1 MQIGTLVILLLFSA
15 FFSIVETSMMAL
27 NRYRLKALVG
37 QGKRG
42 AIQASALLARTDR
55 LLSVILI
62 GNNLINAAISALVTA
77 MAIGHFG
84 NNEVVLAL
92 TTGVVAFLIIV
103 FAEITPKVI
112 GATYPERIA
121 FPASYVLKPL
131 IIIAYPAYW
140 FVNLFVGALLK
151 AFRIDMT
158 SAGQSQRIS
167 PEELRTLVLES
178 AHFIPQKHMSIL
190 LNLFDL
196 EQISVDDVMVP
207 RAHLES
213 LNLEDEAAVIARKL
227 TTSNHRRLIVHD
239 GDINNVKGVLL
250 VRKAAALFAEGEISR
265 ERILDLVT
273 EPYFVPAATPVFQQL
288 QLFQENHQRMALVV
302 DEYGELQGLVTL
314 EDIVEEMIGE
324 FTTGAPLAR
333 TQRLG
338 WAGDGTALVE
348 GGSLLRDLNRQ
359 LVLTF
364 PLDGPKTLNGLIL
377 EHLREIPEVGVSVKL
392 SGCAMD
398 IVQTEDRVI
407 RTVRLTRPQVNP
419 AHGRR
424 AHTLHS
430 GASDA

>member
-1 MQIGTLVILLLFSA
+1 
-15 FFSIVETSMMAL
+15 MMAL
-27 NRYRLKALVG
+27 NRYRLKALVS
-37 QGKRG
+37 QGMRG
-42 AIQASALLARTDR
+42 ATQASELLGRTDR

-62 GNNLINAAISALVTA
+62 GNNLINAGISSLVTA
-77 MAIGHFG
+77 MAISHFG
-84 NNEVVLAL
+84 NNELVLAA

-131 IIIAYPAYW
+131 IIAAFPAYW
-140 FVNLFVGALLK
+140 FVNLFVSGLLK
-151 AFRIDMT
+151 VFRINIDA
-158 SAGQSQRIS
+158 AGESQRIS

-190 LNLFDL
+190 LNLFEL
-196 EQISVDDVMVP
+196 EEISVDDVMVP

-213 LNLEDEAAVIARKL
+213 LNLEDELEVIARKL
-227 TTSNHRRLIVHD
+227 TTSNHRRLIVHE

-250 VRKAAALFAEGEISR
+250 VRKAAALFAEGEVSR

-273 EPYFVPAATPVFQQL
+273 EPYFVPASTPVFQQL
-288 QLFQENHQRMALVV
+288 QLFQENRQRMALVV

-333 TQRLG
+333 NEPIAWGPGRST
-338 WAGDGTALVE
+338 LVE
-348 GGSLLRDLNRQ
+348 GGIPLRDLNRQ
-359 LVLTF
+359 LSLEF

-377 EHLREIPEVGVSVKL
+377 EHLRDIPEVGVSVKIN
-392 SGCAMD
+392 GCAMD

-407 RTVRLTRPQVNP
+407 RTVRLTLP
-419 AHGRR
+419 
-424 AHTLHS
+424 
-430 GASDA
+430 

>member
-1 MQIGTLVILLLFSA
+1 
-15 FFSIVETSMMAL
+15 MAL

-42 AIQASALLARTDR
+42 AIQVAELLARTDR

-62 GNNLINAAISALVTA
+62 GNNLINAGISALVTA
-77 MAIGHFG
+77 MAISHFG
-84 NNEVVLAL
+84 NNEIVLAA

-112 GATYPERIA
+112 GATHPERVA

-131 IIIAYPAYW
+131 VIVAYPAYW
-140 FVNLFVGALLK
+140 FVNLFVSGLLK
-151 AFRIDMT
+151 IFRINMDT
-158 SAGQSQRIS
+158 AGESQRIS

-190 LNLFDL
+190 LNLFEL

-213 LNLEDEAAVIARKL
+213 LNLEDEPEVIARKL

-250 VRKAAALFAEGEISR
+250 VRKAAMLFAEGEVNR

-288 QLFQENHQRMALVV
+288 QLFQENRQRMALVV

-333 TQRLG
+333 AEPIG
-338 WAGDGTALVE
+338 WDPDGTALVE
-348 GGSLLRDLNRQ
+348 GGVPLRDLNRH
-359 LVLTF
+359 LSLEF
-364 PLDGPKTLNGLIL
+364 SLDGPKTLNGLIL
-377 EHLREIPEVGVSVKL
+377 EHLRDIPEVGVSVKIN
-392 SGCAMD
+392 GCAMD

-407 RTVRLTRPQVNP
+407 RTVRLTRP
-419 AHGRR
+419 
-424 AHTLHS
+424 
-430 GASDA
+430 

>member
-1 MQIGTLVILLLFSA
+1 
-15 FFSIVETSMMAL
+15 MMAL

-42 AIQASALLARTDR
+42 AIQASELLARTDR

-62 GNNLINAAISALVTA
+62 GNNLINAGISALVTA
-77 MAIGHFG
+77 MAIVHFG
-84 NNEVVLAL
+84 NNEIVLAA

-103 FAEITPKVI
+103 FSEITPKVI
-112 GATYPERIA
+112 GATYPERVA
-121 FPASYVLKPL
+121 FPASYILKPL
-131 IIIAYPAYW
+131 IVVAYPAYW
-140 FVNLFVGALLK
+140 FVNLFVSALLK
-151 AFRIDMT
+151 VFRIDMHAA
-158 SAGQSQRIS
+158 SESQRIS

-190 LNLFDL
+190 LNLFEL

-213 LNLEDEAAVIARKL
+213 LNLEDEPGVIARKL

-239 GDINNVKGVLL
+239 GDINNIKGVLL
-250 VRKAAALFAEGEISR
+250 VRKATALFAEGEVSR
-265 ERILDLVT
+265 ERILELVT

-288 QLFQENHQRMALVV
+288 QLFQENRQRMALVV

-333 TQRLG
+333 SHP
-338 WAGDGTALVE
+338 TAWDEKGAALIE
-348 GGSLLRDLNRQ
+348 GGALLRDLNRH
-359 LVLTF
+359 LGLDF
-364 PLDGPKTLNGLIL
+364 PLEGPKTLNGLIL
-377 EHLREIPEVGVSVKL
+377 EHLRDIPEVGVSVKI

-407 RTVRLTRPQVNP
+407 RTVRLLRP
-419 AHGRR
+419 
-424 AHTLHS
+424 
-430 GASDA
+430 